1 MSRDYPV
8 PFVALLVMH
17 LRIYASHSVK
27 DRRRVVRSLLD
38 RIRRRWNVSAMDL
51 GPDGRLSEVVL
62 AVSAVANSVRMA
74 EERLNAVFSFAS
86 SGEESGEFTIIR
98 HCREV
103 MTYDNIAYAKNQQTD
118 TAGNFASFGT
128 EGKE

>member
-1 MSRDYPV
+1 MNKEYPV
-8 PFVALLVMH
+8 PYVALLVIH
-17 LRIYASHSVK
+17 LRIYASQSVK
-27 DRRRVVRSLLD
+27 DRRRVVRSLVD

-51 GPDGRLSEVVL
+51 GPDGSLSEVVL

-74 EERLNAVFSFAS
+74 EERVSAVFSFAS
-86 SGEESGEFTIIR
+86 SEEESGEFTIIR

-103 MTYDNIAYAKNQQTD
+103 MTYDDIAYAKDQQTD
-118 TAGNFASFGT
+118 TARNFPSFGT

>member
-1 MSRDYPV
+1 MNKEYPV
-8 PFVALLVMH
+8 PFVALLVIH
-17 LRIYASHSVK
+17 LRIYASQSIK

-51 GPDGRLSEVVL
+51 GPDGSLSEVVL

-74 EERLNAVFSFAS
+74 EERISAVFSFAS
-86 SGEESGEFTIIR
+86 SEEESGEFTIIR

-118 TAGNFASFGT
+118 TAGDFTPFGT